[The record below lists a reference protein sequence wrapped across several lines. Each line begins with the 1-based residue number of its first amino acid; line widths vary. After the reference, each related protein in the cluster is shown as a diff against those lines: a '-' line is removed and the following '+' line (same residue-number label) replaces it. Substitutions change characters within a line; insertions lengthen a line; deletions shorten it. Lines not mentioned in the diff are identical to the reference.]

1 MKNHRAFIKTG
12 LGNNRVYKDK
22 PFVIPIFNSIHE
34 VTLKESVDIS
44 GGFDLGIITLDRF
57 FLSIECKIELI
68 YRFNEDEILKR
79 FEAGSESKTI
89 LKADITEF
97 IRTFYSCFNFD
108 DIPSDKEEFSNAIQ
122 ETLAKDG
129 VAEVNIVQFKLERIP
144 LNDYDMENIIQFEA
158 AKEIVTRIA
167 RVQLKDKEF
176 IEQSR
181 QTIAFFDIVDE

>member
-12 LGNNRVYKDK
+12 LGNNRVYKYK

-34 VTLKESVDIS
+34 VTLQESVDIS

-108 DIPSDKEEFSNAIQ
+108 DIPSDKEELSNAIK

-129 VAEVNIVQFKLERIP
+129 VAEVDILQFKLERIP

-181 QTIAFFDIVDE
+181 KTIAFFDIVDE